1 LLHAPARHVSDSSP
15 HTADAIALMAGDI
28 FGFDAFSPKEVAERI
43 QHIGVA
49 KARLPLRSMFMLAL
63 LAGAFIG
70 LGSLAFLL
78 VASDPALPFAVMRI
92 LGGLV
97 FSLGLIMVVVAGAEL
112 FTGNNLLAMAW
123 AERRVST
130 GEVLR
135 NWIVVCLGNL
145 VGAMG
150 LALLV
155 LLAGT
160 MTLNGG
166 LLAKAAVS
174 VAAAKAALPWEVA
187 FFRGVLC
194 NVLVCLAI
202 WMSAAGRSVVD
213 KSVAI
218 VPPIAAFVALG
229 FEHSIANMFFFPLA
243 IGLTAIDPALA
254 ALPGAAGVT
263 WAAMAGNLAPV
274 IAGNLVGGSV
284 LVALVYWVIYRA
296 GPAGLRGPRQ

>member
-1 LLHAPARHVSDSSP
+1 
-15 HTADAIALMAGDI
+15 MAGEI
-28 FGFDAFSPKEVAERI
+28 FGFDAFSPREVAERI
-43 QHIGVA
+43 EHIGVA

-78 VASDPALPFAVMRI
+78 VASDPALPFSITRI

-123 AERRVST
+123 AEGRVRT

-135 NWIVVCLGNL
+135 NWTVVCLGNL
-145 VGAMG
+145 VGAAG

-155 LLAGT
+155 LLADT
-160 MTLNGG
+160 AALNGG
-166 LLAKAAVS
+166 LLGKAAVM
-174 VAAAKAALPWEVA
+174 VAVSKAALPWEVA

-202 WMSAAGRSVVD
+202 WMAAAGRSVVD

-254 ALPGAAGVT
+254 ALPGAASVT

-296 GPAGLRGPRQ
+296 GSVRRA